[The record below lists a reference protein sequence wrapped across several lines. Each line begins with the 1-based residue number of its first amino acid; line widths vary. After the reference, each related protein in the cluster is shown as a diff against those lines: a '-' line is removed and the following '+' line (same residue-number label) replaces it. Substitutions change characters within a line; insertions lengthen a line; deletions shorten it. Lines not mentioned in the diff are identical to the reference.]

1 MEFNATFLVSFVSFI
16 VFVVLM
22 NQILYRPLDKIVRE
36 RKQFVDGN
44 YNDANTANQKA
55 SALIKDRADRISKA
69 GSDARKT
76 MVEIT
81 DTAKNEKAQ
90 VCAEAKNVANEEVK
104 AKKEELANTSRQVSE
119 ELKGHVV
126 SIAETISS
134 KILGENVN
142 ISNADSEAINKIMQE
157 GYN

>member
-1 MEFNATFLVSFVSFI
+1 
-16 VFVVLM
+16 
-22 NQILYRPLDKIVRE
+22 
-36 RKQFVDGN
+36 
-44 YNDANTANQKA
+44 
-55 SALIKDRADRISKA
+55 
-69 GSDARKT
+69 

-119 ELKGHVV
+119 ERKGHVV

-157 GYN
+157 G

>member
-16 VFVVLM
+16 VFVILM
-22 NQILYRPLDKIVRE
+22 NQILYRPLDKIVKE
-36 RKQFVDGN
+36 RRQFVDGN
-44 YNDANTANQKA
+44 YNDAKTANEKA
-55 SALIKDRADRISKA
+55 TALIKDRADRIAKA
-69 GSDARKT
+69 GSDARKA

-81 DTAKNEKAQ
+81 NKAKNEKAQ
-90 VCAEAKNVANEEVK
+90 VCANAKNVANEEVK
-104 AKKEELANTSRQVSE
+104 AKKEELANTSNQVTD

-142 ISNADSEAINKIMQE
+142 ISNADYDAINKIMQE
-157 GYN
+157 G

>member
-55 SALIKDRADRISKA
+55 SALIKDRADRIAKA

-90 VCAEAKNVANEEVK
+90 VCARAKNVANEEVK

-126 SIAETISS
+126 GIAETISS

-157 GYN
+157 G

>member
-16 VFVVLM
+16 IFVSIM
-22 NQILYRPLDKIVRE
+22 NQILYRPLDKIVKE
-36 RKQFVDGN
+36 RRQFVDGN
-44 YNDANTANQKA
+44 YNDANTANEKA
-55 SALIKDRADRISKA
+55 TALIKDRADRIAKA

-81 DTAKNEKAQ
+81 NKAKNEKAQ
-90 VCAEAKNVANEEVK
+90 VCANAKNIANEEVK
-104 AKKEELANTSRQVSE
+104 AKKEELVNTSNQVTD

-126 SIAETISS
+126 GIAETISS

-142 ISNADSEAINKIMQE
+142 ISNADYDTINKIMQE
-157 GYN
+157 G